1 MQLVYKTHNL
11 NINSNIIDEADCR
24 LQIAERGV
32 ASDQAGVREVKR
44 TDCNGVVSTEARN
57 AIHKV

>member
-11 NINSNIIDEADCR
+11 NININSIDIADCR
-24 LQIAERGV
+24 LQRE
-32 ASDQAGVREVKR
+32 ASGQAGVREVKR

-57 AIHKV
+57 ALHKV